1 MTSHEKSAEGYQAP
15 ALKVLGPVAALTQA
29 CSGKRLGGSDT
40 FIFRGQ
46 LVCTSGSG

>member
-1 MTSHEKSAEGYQAP
+1 MTSQGTRAEGYEAP
-15 ALKVLGPVAALTQA
+15 ALKVLGPVAELTQT

-46 LVCTSGSG
+46 LVCTSG

>member
-1 MTSHEKSAEGYQAP
+1 MTSQQKDADGYEAP

-29 CSGKRLGGSDT
+29 CSGKRFGGSDT